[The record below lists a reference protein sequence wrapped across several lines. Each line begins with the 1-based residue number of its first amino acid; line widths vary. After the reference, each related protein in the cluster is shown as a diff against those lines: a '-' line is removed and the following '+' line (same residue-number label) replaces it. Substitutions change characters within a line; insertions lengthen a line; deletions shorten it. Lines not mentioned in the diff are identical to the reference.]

1 MRQEGGEQETRWRRI
16 GNKMEENRRQDGGE
30 QETRWRRIGDKME
43 ENMRQDGGEQ
53 ETRWRRIGDKMEENR
68 RHNREEKKQE
78 ECAKLIL
85 TENGEKLKES
95 ERFGK
100 MEKWRLNEEL
110 RRSNE

>member
-1 MRQEGGEQETRWRRI
+1 
-16 GNKMEENRRQDGGE
+16 
-30 QETRWRRIGDKME
+30 
-43 ENMRQDGGEQ
+43 
-53 ETRWRRIGDKMEENR
+53 MEENR